1 MGGTQSMT
9 RTFLLLQFSSEGAAY
24 SGVAETLENLG
35 FRAESDGYNFVY
47 DWGRS
52 VSVRETLELAD
63 RVQEAL
69 KGARVAFRIESTE
82 E

>member
-1 MGGTQSMT
+1 MT
-9 RTFLLLQFSSEGAAY
+9 RTYLLLQFSSEGAPY
-24 SGVAETLENLG
+24 SRVAETLENLG
-35 FRAESDGYNFVY
+35 FRPESDGYDFAY
-47 DWGRS
+47 DWGRA

-69 KGARVAFRIESTE
+69 KGSRVAFRVESTE